1 MADTPEVPMDNEQ
14 LESELAVD
22 PSHELD
28 LETVYSSIGVEAEM
42 EALAIQSVLE
52 ANGIPTVLEGSS
64 TLPNLP
70 FSVKVPREHVETAMQ
85 RIKEAQAAGPSAAEE
100 AELAGESQQAGN

>member
-1 MADTPEVPMDNEQ
+1 MDKQQ
-14 LESELAVD
+14 LETEAAVD

-28 LETVYSSIGVEAEM
+28 LEAVYSSIGAEAEM
-42 EALAIQSVLE
+42 EAMAIQSVLE
-52 ANGIPTVLEGSS
+52 ANGIPAILEGSS

-70 FSVKVPREHVETAMQ
+70 FSVKVPLDLVETALQ

-100 AELAGESQQAGN
+100 AELAGESQQPAN

>member
-1 MADTPEVPMDNEQ
+1 MDNEH
-14 LESELAVD
+14 LENEVTVD

-28 LETVYSSIGVEAEM
+28 LETVYSSIGAEAEM

-70 FSVKVPREHVETAMQ
+70 FSVKVPREHIETALQ
-85 RIKEAQAAGPSAAEE
+85 RIREAQAAGPSAAEE
-100 AELAGESQQAGN
+100 AELAGESQQPAN

>member
-1 MADTPEVPMDNEQ
+1 MDDEQ
-14 LESELAVD
+14 LEDEVAVD

-28 LETVYSSIGVEAEM
+28 LETVYSSIGAEAEM
-42 EALAIQSVLE
+42 EALALQSVLE

-70 FSVKVPREHVETAMQ
+70 FSVKVPRDHVEAALQ
-85 RIKEAQAAGPSAAEE
+85 RIKEAQAAGPAAAEE
-100 AELAGESQQAGN
+100 AELAGESQQASN

>member
-1 MADTPEVPMDNEQ
+1 MDNEQ
-14 LESELAVD
+14 LENEVTVD

-28 LETVYSSIGVEAEM
+28 LETVYSSIGAEAEM

-70 FSVKVPREHVETAMQ
+70 FSVKVPREHIETALQ
-85 RIKEAQAAGPSAAEE
+85 RIREAQAAGPSAAEE
-100 AELAGESQQAGN
+100 AELAGESQQPAN